1 MKNADYPRNI
11 IKELSGFTV
20 AEIPENFFDR
30 FYRLLNDALT
40 EREKEMLVMYYSTD
54 KTFAEIGQQY
64 GLSEQRVQK
73 IIKKAI
79 QKVRVQVEWNL
90 NFFRMLESKENK
102 NRFAYESERFK
113 WNTEGYEAG
122 YKQGY
127 YNAMQGKETKR
138 VTIAEMGLS
147 TYTENA
153 LKRSGIEDLSQLIAA
168 GQDKVKN
175 IRNIGKKS
183 FEEIADV
190 LIQEYDQSVLDW
202 KWK

>member
-79 QKVRVQVEWNL
+79 QKVRVFSACW
-90 NFFRMLESKENK
+90 KAK
-102 NRFAYESERFK
+102 K
-113 WNTEGYEAG
+113 
-122 YKQGY
+122 
-127 YNAMQGKETKR
+127 TKT
-138 VTIAEMGLS
+138 VLLMNP
-147 TYTENA
+147 NA
-153 LKRSGIEDLSQLIAA
+153 LNGTRKAMKPDTNKDITTLCRGRKQN
-168 GQDKVKN
+168 V
-175 IRNIGKKS
+175 
-183 FEEIADV
+183 
-190 LIQEYDQSVLDW
+190 
-202 KWK
+202 